1 MSKETIINKVV
12 DEVIDTL
19 VDNLEEL
26 TTHYMYEVGQF
37 YWSESNSEFVVDH
50 EKICDQ
56 VVKELYNRINK
67 E

>member
-1 MSKETIINKVV
+1 MSKEIIINKVV

-26 TTHYMYEVGQF
+26 TTHYMYEVGG
-37 YWSESNSEFVVDH
+37 YTESNSEFVVDH

-56 VVKELYNRINK
+56 VIKELFNRINK
-67 E
+67 

>member
-1 MSKETIINKVV
+1 MSKEIIINKVV

-26 TTHYMYEVGQF
+26 TTHYMYEVGD
-37 YWSESNSEFVVDH
+37 YTESNSEFVVDH

-56 VVKELYNRINK
+56 VIKELYNRIK
-67 E
+67 K

>member
-26 TTHYMYEVGQF
+26 TTHYMYEVGG
-37 YWSESNSEFVVDH
+37 YTESNSEFVVDH

>member
-26 TTHYMYEVGQF
+26 TTHYMYEVGG
-37 YWSESNSEFVVDH
+37 YTESNSEFVVDH
-50 EKICDQ
+50 EEICDQ
-56 VVKELYNRINK
+56 VIKELFNRINK
-67 E
+67 

>member
-26 TTHYMYEVGQF
+26 TTHYMYEVGG
-37 YWSESNSEFVVDH
+37 YIESNSEFVVDH

-67 E
+67 

>member
-26 TTHYMYEVGQF
+26 TTHYMYEVGG
-37 YWSESNSEFVVDH
+37 YTESNSEFVVDH

-56 VVKELYNRINK
+56 VITELYNRIK
-67 E
+67 K

>member
-1 MSKETIINKVV
+1 MSKEIIINKVV

-26 TTHYMYEVGQF
+26 TTHYMYEVGG
-37 YWSESNSEFVVDH
+37 YTESNSKFVVDH

-56 VVKELYNRINK
+56 VIKELYNRINK
-67 E
+67 